1 MTELFG
7 FAALA
12 VGGYWI
18 AKRVKRKMADVE
30 QRLSEMAA
38 RPDQCDVKPLI
49 KDPATGRYRPAD

>member
-38 RPDQCDVKPLI
+38 RPDQGDVKSLI